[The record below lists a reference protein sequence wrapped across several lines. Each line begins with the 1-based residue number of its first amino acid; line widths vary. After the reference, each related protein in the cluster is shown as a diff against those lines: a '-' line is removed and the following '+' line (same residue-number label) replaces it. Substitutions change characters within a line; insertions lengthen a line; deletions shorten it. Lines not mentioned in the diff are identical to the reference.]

1 MIPQRPDQ
9 DRINQTLWQAC
20 DTFRGTID
28 PAQYKD
34 YILVFLFWKYLSDVH
49 RKHEKA
55 LREKYGDKEALI
67 RRKLARERF
76 VLPEGTSFYHVRDTY
91 RSAPDLGDRINKALQ
106 KIEDENGL
114 KLKDTNGQASV
125 FRNIDFNSTTNL
137 GETKDRN
144 RRLKSLFDDFSKE
157 ALNFA
162 AFLDTSDT
170 GMADVIGNGYM
181 YLISRFASD
190 SGKKGGEFYTP
201 KEVSKLLALL
211 LDPKPGERIYDPT
224 IGSGSLAI
232 TVADELRHPDR
243 ELHPHKKP
251 SNDFA
256 IYGQEN
262 NRSTWALAKM
272 NMFLHNIDGA
282 QIEAGDTIT
291 DPKLMEYDQLLKAD
305 IVVANPPF
313 SLKKWG
319 HDDVVEDPHKR
330 FQTYG
335 MPPKS
340 KGDYAFL
347 LHMIASMKEMSGR
360 VGVIVPHGVLFRGGK
375 EGGIREKLIKANLLH
390 AVIGLPE
397 GLFFGTGIPAAVLIF
412 KKGRTDDTVLFIDA
426 SRDYDDR
433 GTQNRLRR
441 EDIARIVQTYQA
453 YEQDSDFTEVDKYA
467 YKASF
472 AEMAE
477 NEFNLNIPRY
487 VDTFEPEEPVDLEAV
502 AEEIRNLEAKL
513 TTTRQQL
520 NAYLHELGLP
530 V

>member
-1 MIPQRPDQ
+1 MSRPDQ
-9 DRINQTLWQAC
+9 DQINNALWKAC
-20 DTFRGTID
+20 DTFRGTVD

-49 RKHEKA
+49 AKHERE
-55 LREKYGDKEALI
+55 LREKYGDNDELV
-67 RRKLARERF
+67 RRKLERDRF
-76 VLPEGTSFYHVRDTY
+76 VLPEGTSFYYVRDEY
-91 RSAPDLGDRINKALQ
+91 RNDPELGDKINKALT
-106 KIEDENGL
+106 KIEDANKQ
-114 KLKDTNGQASV
+114 KLEGV
-125 FRNIDFNSTTNL
+125 FRNIDFNSEPNL
-137 GETKDRN
+137 GAPKARN
-144 RRLKSLFDDFSKE
+144 RRLKSLFDDFADP

-162 AFLDTSDT
+162 AFTDTSDT

-211 LDPKPGERIYDPT
+211 LDPRPGERIYDPT

-243 ELHPHKKP
+243 ELHPDKRP

-262 NRSTWALAKM
+262 NRSTWALAMM

-282 QIEAGDTIT
+282 RVEAGDTIG
-291 DPKLMEYDQLLKAD
+291 DPKLKEGDQLLKAD

-319 HDDVVEDPHKR
+319 HDDVQDDPHKR
-330 FQTYG
+330 FTKHG

-340 KGDYAFL
+340 KGDYAFI
-347 LHMIASMKEMSGR
+347 LHMIASMKEATGR
-360 VGVIVPHGVLFRGGK
+360 VGVVVPHGVLFRGAA
-375 EGGIREKLIKANLLH
+375 EGRIRRSLIEANLLH

-397 GLFFGTGIPAAVLIF
+397 GLFFGTGIPAAILIF
-412 KKGRTDDTVLFIDA
+412 KKGREQQDVLFIDA
-426 SRDYDDR
+426 SADFDDR

-441 EDIARIVQTYQA
+441 EDIRRIVETYQTY
-453 YEQDSDFTEVDKYA
+453 ERDPDFEEVDKFA
-467 YKASF
+467 HKATP
-472 AEMAE
+472 AEIAE
-477 NEFNLNIPRY
+477 NDFNLNIPRY

-502 AEEIRNLEAKL
+502 AGEIRELEAKL
-513 TTTRQQL
+513 ADTRRTLDRHLQ
-520 NAYLHELGLP
+520 ELGLP
-530 V
+530 A